1 MAELTFDQLADR
13 VAQGKLGGDYF
24 LKTEEPFLREE
35 AIAFLTDAHLE
46 SGSADFDLDQVS
58 GEDADPALLSS
69 LLETPPLLSHYRVI
83 VVRNAQ
89 SLTPSGRTV
98 VERAVSRAVEGRALI
113 LAAQIPKGSKAKFYD
128 VLRRRCTTVALRAPR
143 SSELP
148 GWLAKRARTV
158 HGVELEMQAAQL
170 LAGGVGARL
179 GVLAQELDKLVTYV
193 APSKKIGGEAVRAC
207 VGALPQVDRWRWI
220 DEVVERRISR
230 ALDELPALLDS
241 GEGAVGLIAA
251 LGESLIR
258 VGLAREGEA
267 TLVRVLKRDG
277 AYRNLSWKVRT
288 YVQQA
293 RRWPAEEVSRA
304 LEELLRADRLIKSGG
319 LSDQT
324 ALEEAL
330 LRIGSGSNGEGSGTP
345 ASTRRRK
352 GGGSGG
358 RRG

>member
-35 AIAFLTDAHLE
+35 AIGFLADAHLA
-46 SGSADFDLDQVS
+46 SGSADFDLDQLS

-98 VERAVSRAVEGRALI
+98 VEKAVSRAVEGRALI

-148 GWLAKRARTV
+148 GWLAKRARSV

-170 LAGGVGARL
+170 LASGVGTRL

-193 APSKKIGGEAVRAC
+193 APSKKIGVEAVRAC

-220 DEVVERRISR
+220 DQVVERRIGR

-251 LGESLIR
+251 LGEALIR

-293 RRWPAEEVSRA
+293 RRWPVEEVSRA
-304 LEELLRADRLIKSGG
+304 LAELLRADRLIKSGG
-319 LSDQT
+319 LSDQA

-330 LRIGSGSNGEGSGTP
+330 LRIGNANGEGLGTP
-345 ASTRRRK
+345 ARTTGRK
-352 GGGSGG
+352 GGGSGE